1 MNRLQSA
8 KIEISKTEREKNFFY
23 CFLLYFLFLKGI
35 KSEIIMVTAVLYHFP
50 QSQFHKNRKC
60 KGKYQVKECNNH
72 PEIIQRREIEKSIL
86 TTG

>member
-1 MNRLQSA
+1 
-8 KIEISKTEREKNFFY
+8 
-23 CFLLYFLFLKGI
+23 
-35 KSEIIMVTAVLYHFP
+35 MVTAVLYHFP